1 MCKDLIRV
9 KNQVCR
15 VCKGLVRVKNQ
26 VCLTS
31 EDLDRV
37 KIQDGQECLFVW
49 PRGPWNRLVLAMI
62 RTRHYV

>member
-1 MCKDLIRV
+1 MCIDLIRV

-15 VCKGLVRVKNQ
+15 VCEGLVRVKNQ

-49 PRGPWNRLVLAMI
+49 PRGPLE
-62 RTRHYV
+62 